1 MQVTRDGLWLRRKT
15 VFFRRNHK
23 NISLAEVDSA
33 RTACVGVDAQE
44 TVEAQNRA
52 LRAGGS

>member
-23 NISLAEVDSA
+23 NISLAEVYSA

-44 TVEAQNRA
+44 TVEAQNEVC
-52 LRAGGS
+52 LIQG